1 MNQKRYEDIIR
12 THKDSIYRICLG
24 SIYETDLVE
33 DLFQEVL
40 IALWKSLPSF
50 RNEAKLSTYIYR
62 VTVNTSISFNR
73 KRKKHKRVSRLD
85 DPLPV
90 HDSPVDKITNREELQ
105 LLRSCI
111 RRLEDQDRLIIS
123 LYLEELS
130 YNDIAEVAGISV
142 NYVGVKINRIKEMLK
157 KCIKDNE

>member
-1 MNQKRYEDIIR
+1 MEQQRYEDIIR

-24 SIYETDLVE
+24 YIYETDHVE

-40 IALWKSLPSF
+40 IALWKSLSSF

-62 VTVNTSISFNR
+62 VTVNTAISYNR
-73 KRKKHKRVSRLD
+73 KQIKHKRESRLEF
-85 DPLPV
+85 PLPV
-90 HDSPVDKITNREELQ
+90 HDSPVDDITNREELQ

-111 RRLEDQDRLIIS
+111 SRLEDQDRLIIS

-130 YNDIAEVAGISV
+130 YNEIAEVAGISV
-142 NYVGVKINRIKEMLK
+142 NYVGVKINRIKEILK
-157 KCIKDNE
+157 RCIKDNE